1 MKFGVIF
8 NRNRSSALKAV
19 KELYELLKNKSIELF
34 FDEKSNLDFKNIKL
48 IKEVDMPKVVDFIIV
63 LGGDGT
69 LLHTASLIKDENVA
83 IIGINQGKLGF
94 LTETMTNEMK
104 FLLDS
109 IINNKYEIEERCR
122 LTIHVHTKKTRIIE
136 RDILND
142 ISINSGIVA
151 RIIDLELSMNGKRIT
166 SYRAD
171 GLIVS
176 TPTGST
182 AYALSAG
189 GPIIYPTLPIT
200 LITPICPH
208 TLTMRPL
215 VLSSKENIKIYV
227 KGENRDIYLTIDGQ
241 ESVQITEDVEFIQV
255 KSSRNSIKLVKPF
268 NRDYF
273 DVLRD
278 KLKWSGSSIE

>member
-8 NRNRSSALKAV
+8 KRNSKSSLRAV
-19 KELYELLKNKSIELF
+19 EELYDFLKNKDVELF
-34 FDEKSNLDFKNIKL
+34 FDRKTELKFDNINLIDEN
-48 IKEVDMPKVVDFIIV
+48 EMPDIVDFIIV

-69 LLHTASLIKDENVA
+69 LLHTASLIKDQNVA

-94 LTETMTNEMK
+94 LTETMTSEMDK
-104 FLLDS
+104 LLNS
-109 IINNKYEIEERCR
+109 VLKGEYEIEERCR
-122 LTIHVHTKKTRIIE
+122 LTIHVHTKTNRVIE
-136 RDILND
+136 REILND

-215 VLSSKENIKIYV
+215 VLSSRENIKIYV

-241 ESVQITEDVEFIQV
+241 ESVQITSEVEFIQV
-255 KSSRNSIKLVKPF
+255 KSSDNPVKLVKPL
-268 NRDYF
+268 NRGYF

-278 KLKWSGSSIE
+278 KLKWSGSSIQ

>member
-8 NRNRSSALKAV
+8 KQNSKKALDAV
-19 KELYELLKNKSIELF
+19 KILYDYLKDKDVELY
-34 FDEKSNLDFKNIKL
+34 FDENSSIKFKNINKVSE
-48 IKEVDMPKVVDFIIV
+48 KEMPNIVDFIIV

-69 LLHTASLIKDENVA
+69 LLHTASLINKQNIS

-94 LTETMTNEMK
+94 LTETRTREMSA
-104 FLLDS
+104 LIDS
-109 IINNKYEIEERCR
+109 VLNNQYEIEKRCR
-122 LTIHVHTKKTRIIE
+122 LSIHVHSKTSKIVDRV
-136 RDILND
+136 ILND
-142 ISINSGIVA
+142 ISINSGVVA
-151 RIIDLELSMNGKRIT
+151 RIIDLDLYMNDKKIT

-227 KGENRDIYLTIDGQ
+227 KGENRDTYLTIDGQ
-241 ESVQITEDVEFIQV
+241 ESIQITEDIEFIQV
-255 KSSRNSIKLVKPF
+255 KNSKYPIKLVKPI

-273 DVLRD
+273 DVLKD
-278 KLKWSGSSIE
+278 KLKWSGSSL

>member
-8 NRNRSSALKAV
+8 KINSNSALNAV
-19 KELYELLKNKSIELF
+19 KKLYELLKNKDVELF
-34 FDEKSNLDFKNIKL
+34 FDEKTNLDFKNINL
-48 IKEVDMPKVVDFIIV
+48 IKEIDIPKVVDFIIV

-69 LLHTASLIKDENVA
+69 LLHSASLIRSENVA

-94 LTETMTNEMK
+94 LTETMTSEME

-109 IINNKYEIEERCR
+109 VINNNYEIEERCR
-122 LTIHVHTKKTRIIE
+122 LTIHVHTKTNRIIE
-136 RDILND
+136 KEILND

-151 RIIDLELSMNGKRIT
+151 RIIDLDISMNGKQIT

-241 ESVQITEDVEFIQV
+241 ESVQITKEVDFIQV
-255 KSSRNSIKLVKPF
+255 KSSNNSIKLVKPF

>member
-8 NRNRSSALKAV
+8 KKNSISALKAV
-19 KELYELLKNKSIELF
+19 NKLYDFFQDKGIKLY
-34 FDEKSNLDFKNIKL
+34 FDENTDLEFENIYR
-48 IKEVDMPKVVDFIIV
+48 IKEKDMPESVDFIIV

-69 LLHTASLIKDENVA
+69 LLHAASLIKDEDVA

-94 LTETMTNEMK
+94 LTETMTTEMDDLLNNVLRGK
-104 FLLDS
+104 F
-109 IINNKYEIEERCR
+109 ETEERCR
-122 LTIHVHTKKTRIIE
+122 LTIHVHTKENRIIE
-136 RDILND
+136 REILND

-151 RIIDLELSMNGKRIT
+151 RIIELDVYKDGKKIT

-171 GLIVS
+171 GLVVS

-215 VLSSKENIKIYV
+215 VLSSSTNIKIYV
-227 KGENRDIYLTIDGQ
+227 KGENKDT
-241 ESVQITEDVEFIQV
+241 
-255 KSSRNSIKLVKPF
+255 
-268 NRDYF
+268 
-273 DVLRD
+273 
-278 KLKWSGSSIE
+278 

>member
-1 MKFGVIF
+1 MRFGVIF
-8 NRNRSSALKAV
+8 KRNSNSALKAV
-19 KELYELLKNKSIELF
+19 EKLYDFLKNKKIELY
-34 FDEKSNLDFKNIKL
+34 FDKKTELNFSNINL
-48 IKEVDMPKVVDFIIV
+48 IDENKMPEIVDFIIV

-69 LLHTASLIKDENVA
+69 LLHTASLIKDQNVA

-94 LTETMTNEMK
+94 LTETMTTEMEV
-104 FLLDS
+104 LLNSVLD
-109 IINNKYEIEERCR
+109 NKYEIEERCR
-122 LTIHVHTKKTRIIE
+122 LTIHVHTKTNRLIE
-136 RDILND
+136 REILND

-151 RIIDLELSMNGKRIT
+151 RIIELELYMNSKRIT

-227 KGENRDIYLTIDGQ
+227 KGENRDTYLTIDGQ
-241 ESVQITEDVEFIQV
+241 ESVQITKDVEFIQV
-255 KSSRNSIKLVKPF
+255 KSSENPIRLVKPL

-278 KLKWSGSSIE
+278 KLKWSGSSI

>member
-1 MKFGVIF
+1 
-8 NRNRSSALKAV
+8 
-19 KELYELLKNKSIELF
+19 
-34 FDEKSNLDFKNIKL
+34 
-48 IKEVDMPKVVDFIIV
+48 MPKIVDFIIV

-69 LLHTASLIKDENVA
+69 LLHTAFLIKNEDVA

-94 LTETMTNEMK
+94 LTETMTSEMEL
-104 FLLDS
+104 LLDS
-109 IINNKYEIEERCR
+109 VINNKYEIEERCR
-122 LTIHVHTKKTRIIE
+122 LTVHVHTKADRVIE
-136 RDILND
+136 KDILND

-151 RIIDLELSMNGKRIT
+151 RIIDLDLSMNGKKIT

-215 VLSSKENIKIYV
+215 VLSSKENVKIYV
-227 KGENRDIYLTIDGQ
+227 RGENRDIYLTIDGQ
-241 ESVQITEDVEFIQV
+241 ESVQITEEVEFIQV
-255 KSSRNSIKLVKPF
+255 KSSNNSIKLVKPL

-278 KLKWSGSSIE
+278 KLRWSGSSIE